1 MNEGMTTDTTEAPQ
15 HAARRGTLEE
25 AESAASSSSSSI
37 AGQAKDSEVIE
48 EGILSSDEEATETK
62 PAPKV
67 GDRPLA

>member
-1 MNEGMTTDTTEAPQ
+1 MTTDTTEAPQ

-25 AESAASSSSSSI
+25 AESAAASSSSSSI

-48 EGILSSDEEATETK
+48 EGILSSDDEATETK

>member
-25 AESAASSSSSSI
+25 AESAAASSSS

-48 EGILSSDEEATETK
+48 EGILSSDDEATETK

-67 GDRPLA
+67 GDHPLA

>member
-15 HAARRGTLEE
+15 HAAGRGTLEE
-25 AESAASSSSSSI
+25 AESAASSSSSI

-48 EGILSSDEEATETK
+48 EGILSSDDEATETK

>member
-1 MNEGMTTDTTEAPQ
+1 MTTDTTEAPQ

-25 AESAASSSSSSI
+25 AESAASSSSIS
-37 AGQAKDSEVIE
+37 AGQAKDREVIE
-48 EGILSSDEEATETK
+48 EGILSSDDEATENK